1 MISEK
6 KKKKKLQW
14 HLSNSGK
21 LKLQCRSTM
30 RAQQCAIKAECRHQE
45 GFVLNAYHLQ
55 RKTCNARLLL
65 NTPLF
70 TNQAVALKSDH
81 VTAQHFYYEYSF
93 LHDAFAHF
101 GKQKHWFYRFNFTL
115 KKTSNVLIR
124 VWLLQRRS
132 VLHDQFKADFLKN
145 RSQKIC
151 GCIFFFCIKY
161 QRFTSRLNPRSINS
175 RSSKVNRVGSFIL
188 DFLSYAGPL
197 LIKRF
202 VY

>member
-1 MISEK
+1 MEQKIKLNTLSQLNLCRWGEKEKERVWQMISEK

-115 KKTSNVLIR
+115 KKHPMYS
-124 VWLLQRRS
+124 S
-132 VLHDQFKADFLKN
+132 EFDFC
-145 RSQKIC
+145 S
-151 GCIFFFCIKY
+151 GGVFCM
-161 QRFTSRLNPRSINS
+161 INS
-175 RSSKVNRVGSFIL
+175 KLIFWRIGHRKFVGVFSF
-188 DFLSYAGPL
+188 FA
-197 LIKRF
+197 
-202 VY
+202 